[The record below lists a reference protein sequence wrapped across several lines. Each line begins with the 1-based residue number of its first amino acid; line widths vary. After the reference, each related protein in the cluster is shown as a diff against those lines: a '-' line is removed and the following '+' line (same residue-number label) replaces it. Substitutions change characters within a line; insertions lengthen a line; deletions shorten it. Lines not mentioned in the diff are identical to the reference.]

1 MGAELM
7 RDRAYRA
14 PYPRVLVF
22 RAFKGRA
29 TLLHMNKTT
38 YLLLTMTV
46 CTAAA
51 GSAYADDPS
60 PQAAQTSATQASSA
74 QTTLPRIVVTGT
86 TTPDNNYRVDT
97 LDSIGPLGTTD
108 IRNAP
113 YSIEVLPLDLIENSQ
128 AVNFKDV
135 SKYLPLVAY
144 QEQQGPDI
152 LRPQTRGM
160 QGGNFQNSKIDGMT
174 MYITVATAM
183 EQFQQIEVLSGLSA
197 SLYGPANP
205 SGMFNFVSKRPTQND
220 LHEVSVTYSSDSIA
234 TAHIDFGGPIDKNGV
249 FSYRLNALYGGGG
262 AWVDESHQRR
272 ALGDLGI
279 DVRPWDDTV
288 LELNYSDYH
297 LTDTGYPGWFTY
309 GQKIQLPSAPNPQ
322 WVGYG
327 QSYLGTDLRTETST
341 ARIKHDFNSDWH
353 LVVGGL
359 NQDATRN
366 INTGV
371 NNLTSNTGA
380 YTTSMGATFA
390 PRFVI
395 TSDTAYLDGNFST
408 FGIGHDLVIGTAGYR
423 SQSYSLIKPWTASQ
437 LVLGKA
443 SIDSP
448 VSYPYPAQ
456 GLPDPYASF
465 DSSTTYQQG
474 INLND
479 TMRFNPY
486 WALRAGVS
494 QDWFHVDN
502 YNAKAVQ
509 QPEYAAHGLSPTGSL
524 IFNPASNQTV
534 YATFASSLQAGDLA
548 PSGTTPPLLNAG
560 QSLAPYRSTEYEVGY
575 KATVDKVSWTA
586 AIFRIRRPFANVNSA
601 DNMFEISGEQVNKG
615 LELSAVGEVIQ
626 DVTVYGGITF
636 LNARLENT
644 PLPSTN
650 DRMFVGAPKVKGN
663 VLVEYRLPAVP
674 GLTASVD
681 YQFTGPRAGNDTNSF
696 TVAGYNLFDV
706 GARYASSIGGIPIT
720 WRLAVDNI
728 ADRRYWS
735 TVGPS
740 DLTGANTGSLLAH
753 LGSPR
758 TLLASASMSF

>member
-1 MGAELM
+1 
-7 RDRAYRA
+7 
-14 PYPRVLVF
+14 
-22 RAFKGRA
+22 
-29 TLLHMNKTT
+29 MNKAT
-38 YLLLTMTV
+38 YLLLAALS
-46 CTAAA
+46 TAGADLA
-51 GSAYADDPS
+51 RADDAATTAPAETSPS
-60 PQAAQTSATQASSA
+60 QTSS

-86 TTPDNNYRVDT
+86 QTPDNNYRVDKV
-97 LDSIGPLGTTD
+97 DSIGPLGTTD
-108 IRNAP
+108 IRNTP

-160 QGGNFQNSKIDGMT
+160 QGGNFQNTKIDGMT

-183 EQFQQIEVLSGLSA
+183 EQFQQIEVVNGLSA

-220 LHEVSVTYSSDSIA
+220 LHEVSVTYNSDSIG
-234 TAHIDFGGPIDKNGV
+234 TAHLDFGGPIDKNGV
-249 FSYRLNALYGGGG
+249 VSYRLNALYGAGDG
-262 AWVDESHQRR
+262 WVDEFHQRR

-279 DVRPWDDTV
+279 DVRPWDSTV
-288 LELNYSDYH
+288 LELNYTDYH

-322 WVGYG
+322 WEGYG

-371 NNLTSNTGA
+371 NNLTSNTGN
-380 YTTSMGATFA
+380 YTTSIGATFA

-408 FGIGHDLVIGTAGYR
+408 FGVDHDLVIGTAGYR
-423 SQSYSLIKPWTASQ
+423 SQSYSLIHTPTAAE
-437 LVLGKA
+437 LLLGKA

-448 VSYPYPAQ
+448 VSYPYPVQ
-456 GLPDPYASF
+456 GLPDPYASY

-474 INLND
+474 VNVND
-479 TMRFNPY
+479 MLRFNQY
-486 WALRAGVS
+486 WAVRAGVS

-502 YNAKAVQ
+502 YNAKAVE

-524 IFNPASNQTV
+524 IFNPMVNQTL

-548 PSGTTPPLLNAG
+548 PTTTPPLRNQG
-560 QSLAPYRSTEYEVGY
+560 ESLAPYRSKEYELGY
-575 KATVDKVSWTA
+575 KATVDKVNLTA
-586 AIFRIRRPFANVNSA
+586 AIFRIQRPFANIDSA
-601 DNMFEISGEQVNKG
+601 TEVFEISGEQVNRG

-644 PLPSTN
+644 PFESTN
-650 DRMFVGAPKVKGN
+650 DKMFVGAPKVKGN
-663 VLVEYRLPAVP
+663 VLVEYRLPTVP
-674 GLTASVD
+674 GLTATVD

-696 TVAGYNLFDV
+696 TVAGYNLFDL
-706 GARYASSIGGIPIT
+706 GARYVSMIRSTPVT

-758 TLLASASMSF
+758 TVLASASMSF

>member
-1 MGAELM
+1 VPIVRVSCTCYFSAHLVHASGAVDHLEN
-7 RDRAYRA
+7 
-14 PYPRVLVF
+14 
-22 RAFKGRA
+22 
-29 TLLHMNKTT
+29 MNKATH
-38 YLLLTMTV
+38 LLLAISVFTSG
-46 CTAAA
+46 AS
-51 GSAYADDPS
+51 SAYADDPS
-60 PQAAQTSATQASSA
+60 SQTSAT

-86 TTPDNNYRVDT
+86 AAPDENYRVNT
-97 LDSIGPLGTTD
+97 LDSIGPLGMTD
-108 IRNAP
+108 IQNTP

-160 QGGNFQNSKIDGMT
+160 QGGNFQNTKIDGMT

-205 SGMFNFVSKRPTQND
+205 SGVFNFVSKRPTQND
-220 LHEVSVTYSSDSIA
+220 LHEVSVTYNSDSIG
-234 TAHIDFGGPIDKNGV
+234 TAHIDFAGPIDKNGV
-249 FSYRLNALYGGGG
+249 FSYRLNALYGAGG

-279 DVRPWDDTV
+279 DVRPWDNTA
-288 LELNYSDYH
+288 LELNYTDYH
-297 LTDTGYPGWFTY
+297 LTDSGFPGWFTY

-327 QSYLGTDLRTETST
+327 QSYLGTDLHTEVST

-353 LVVGGL
+353 LVAGAL

-371 NNLTSNTGA
+371 NNVTSNAGA
-380 YTTSMGATFA
+380 YTTSMGATVA
-390 PRFVI
+390 PRVVI

-423 SQSYSLIKPWTASQ
+423 SQSYSLVHPATAAQ
-437 LVLGKA
+437 LLLGKA

-448 VSYPYPAQ
+448 VSYPYPVQ
-456 GLPDPYASF
+456 GLPDPYANY

-479 TMRFNPY
+479 TLRFDPY
-486 WALRAGVS
+486 WAVRLGVS

-502 YNAKAVQ
+502 YNAKSVP
-509 QPEYAAHGLSPTGSL
+509 QPEYASHGLSPTGSL
-524 IFNPASNQTV
+524 LFNPASNQTL

-548 PSGTTPPLLNAG
+548 PSGTTPALSNAG
-560 QSLAPYRSTEYEVGY
+560 ESLAPYRSKEYEVGY
-575 KATVDKVSWTA
+575 KATVGKTNLTA
-586 AIFRIRRPFANVNSA
+586 AIFRIERPFANVDTA
-601 DNMFEISGEQVNKG
+601 ANMFEISGEQLNKG
-615 LELSAVGEVIQ
+615 LELSAVGEVIPN
-626 DVTVYGGITF
+626 VTVYEGITF

-644 PLPSTN
+644 PLTATN
-650 DRMFVGAPKVKGN
+650 DKLFVGAPKVKGN
-663 VLVEYRLPAVP
+663 VLVEYRVPELP
-674 GLTASVD
+674 GLTAILD
-681 YQFTGPRAGNDTNSF
+681 YQFTGPRAGDDTNAF

-706 GARYASSIGGIPIT
+706 GARYASSIKGLPIT

-735 TVGPS
+735 TLGPS

-758 TLLASASMSF
+758 TVLASASMNF

>member
-1 MGAELM
+1 M
-7 RDRAYRA
+7 
-14 PYPRVLVF
+14 
-22 RAFKGRA
+22 KN
-29 TLLHMNKTT
+29 MNKVTC
-38 YLLLTMTV
+38 LLLGIS
-46 CTAAA
+46 ASAA
-51 GSAYADDPS
+51 GAGLACADDSS
-60 PQAAQTSATQASSA
+60 PPVAQPSSA

-86 TTPDNNYRVDT
+86 AAPENDYRIDR

-108 IRNAP
+108 IQNTP
-113 YSIEVLPLDLIENSQ
+113 YSIAVLPLDLIENSQ

-160 QGGNFQNSKIDGMT
+160 QGGNFQNTKIDGMT

-183 EQFQQIEVLSGLSA
+183 EQFQQIEVLNGPSA
-197 SLYGPANP
+197 SFYGPANP
-205 SGMFNFVSKRPTQND
+205 SGMFNFVSKRPTQNE
-220 LHEVSVTYSSDSIA
+220 LHEVSVTYNSDSIA

-249 FSYRLNALYGGGG
+249 VSYRLNALYGGGG

-279 DVRPWDDTV
+279 DVRPWDSTV
-288 LELNYSDYH
+288 LELNYTDYH
-297 LTDTGYPGWFTY
+297 LTDTGFPGWFTY
-309 GQKIQLPSAPNPQ
+309 GQKIQLPSAPDPQ

-327 QSYLGTDLRTETST
+327 QSYLGTDLRTQTGT

-371 NNLTSNTGA
+371 NNLTNNSGA
-380 YTTSMGATFA
+380 YTSSMGATFA

-408 FGIGHDLVIGTAGYR
+408 FGIAHDLVIGTAGYR
-423 SQSYSLIKPWTASQ
+423 SQSYSLIHPATAAQ
-437 LVLGKA
+437 LFLGKA

-448 VSYPYPAQ
+448 MSYPYPVQ
-456 GLPDPYASF
+456 GLPDPYANY

-479 TMRFNPY
+479 TLRFNPY
-486 WALRAGVS
+486 WAVRAGVS

-502 YNAKAVQ
+502 YSAKAVEL
-509 QPEYAAHGLSPTGSL
+509 PEYAAHGLSPTGSL
-524 IFNPASNQTV
+524 IFNPASNHTL

-575 KATVDKVSWTA
+575 KAAVGKMNLTA
-586 AIFRIRRPFANVNSA
+586 AIFRIERPFANVNTA

-615 LELSAVGEVIQ
+615 LELSAVGEVIEN
-626 DVTVYGGITF
+626 VTVYEGITF

-644 PLPSTN
+644 PLATTN
-650 DRMFVGAPKVKGN
+650 DKLFVGAPKVKGN
-663 VLVEYRLPAVP
+663 VLIEYRLPTLP

-681 YQFTGPRAGNDTNSF
+681 YQFTGPRPGNDTNSF
-696 TVAGYNLFDV
+696 TVAGYNFVDV
-706 GARYASSIGGIPIT
+706 GARYVSTIQGKPVT

-728 ADRRYWS
+728 ADRSYWS

-758 TLLASASMSF
+758 TVLASASMSF